1 LDHLIHSIAVYE
13 SGKETPPK
21 ENKLAFP
28 IEDNWDKFKDRGIH
42 ALGDLSAKAWTAIES
57 VQPYHRPSLG
67 IPPPLRILRELSNAD
82 KHRTIDLADAT
93 PTVWNFTFTEPVNP
107 AIRRVYRSSHGNL
120 EDGAEIAGVES
131 SEPELELTTLGNL
144 GIGISIRHGALDG
157 RIDPGAD
164 RSEIILLCQ
173 ILMAE
178 VKGVVLEVK
187 SIYD

>member
-1 LDHLIHSIAVYE
+1 
-13 SGKETPPK
+13 
-21 ENKLAFP
+21 
-28 IEDNWDKFKDRGIH
+28 
-42 ALGDLSAKAWTAIES
+42 
-57 VQPYHRPSLG
+57 
-67 IPPPLRILRELSNAD
+67 LRELSNAD